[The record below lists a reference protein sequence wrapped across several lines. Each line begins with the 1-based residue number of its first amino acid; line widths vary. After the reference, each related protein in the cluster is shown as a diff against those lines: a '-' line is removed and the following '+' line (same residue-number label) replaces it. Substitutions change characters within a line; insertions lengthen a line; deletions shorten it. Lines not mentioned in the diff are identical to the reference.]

1 MARPQAIAER
11 HSALARPYS
20 TVVRHFTAAVRM
32 AAEPHISRWAARMAA
47 VGWGV
52 AHMVAAPRMAAA
64 RRMAVARRMA
74 AGEAVTTAE
83 MPTATAPREP

>member
-1 MARPQAIAER
+1 
-11 HSALARPYS
+11 
-20 TVVRHFTAAVRM
+20 M

-52 AHMVAAPRMAAA
+52 AHMVAAPRISRWGLPTAVARRMAAA
-64 RRMAVARRMA
+64 RRTSAAPMA